1 MKPFRY
7 YLMPV
12 VLGLALTSCATGPYQ
27 PEPQVLNAETSG
39 APVIFL
45 DEGLVDNLAVD
56 KNVLVQRDDAQRM
69 KIQATMRNRTDDE
82 TLHIQ
87 VQTVWRNKSGI
98 VLYSETGSDSVWQ
111 NIMLTPNQST
121 TYTQTALTSE
131 ASQFTIRVR
140 YQARPN

>member
-1 MKPFRY
+1 MKLFRH
-7 YLMPV
+7 YLMPLV
-12 VLGLALTSCATGPYQ
+12 TGVLLTACASGPYQ
-27 PEPQVLNAETSG
+27 PEPQSLNAETSG

-56 KNVLVQRDDAQRM
+56 RNVLVQRDDAQRL

-98 VLYSETGSDSVWQ
+98 ALYSETGSESAWQ
-111 NIMLTPNQST
+111 TIMLTPNQSS

-131 ASQFTIRVR
+131 ASQYTIRVR